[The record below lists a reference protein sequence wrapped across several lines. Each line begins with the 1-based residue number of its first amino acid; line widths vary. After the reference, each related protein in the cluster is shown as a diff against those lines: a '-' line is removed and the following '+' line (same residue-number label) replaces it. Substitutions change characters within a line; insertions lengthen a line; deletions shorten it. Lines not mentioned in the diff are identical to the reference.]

1 MNIPRDFFY
10 GLCEDEIYPSLTVSR
25 GGGPREAL
33 EAAARL
39 LLKAKTPVILAGG
52 GVSKGNALEEVMA
65 LAEYLTA
72 PVANTYLHNDTFP
85 GDHPLAVGPI
95 GYCGSK
101 AAMRTLAKA
110 DVVLA
115 LGTRLGPFGTLPQYG
130 LDYWPERAKL
140 IQVDMDAR
148 VLGLSRRVDV
158 ASPAEVKAFAR
169 EMILLLKTRK
179 PENRGRSKTAA
190 GAGKGEAGLGRGIKE
205 GIFLQLQADAPPEI
219 SLGIGPGHPGGFH
232 RHHGHRQ

>member
-1 MNIPRDFFY
+1 
-10 GLCEDEIYPSLTVSR
+10 
-25 GGGPREAL
+25 
-33 EAAARL
+33 
-39 LLKAKTPVILAGG
+39 
-52 GVSKGNALEEVMA
+52 MA

-72 PVANTYLHNDTFP
+72 PVANTYLHNDSFP

-130 LDYWPERAKL
+130 LDYWPKQAKL
-140 IQVDMDAR
+140 IQVDVNAR

-158 ASPAEVKAFAR
+158 ASPAEVKEFAR
-169 EMILLLKTRK
+169 EMILLLKARK
-179 PENRGRSKTAA
+179 PEKKVDRKRVRELEKE
-190 GAGKGEAGLGRGIKE
+190 KAGLGRGIKE
-205 GIFLQLQADAPPEI
+205 EIFLHLPADAPPEI
-219 SLGIGPGHPGGFH
+219 SMGVGPGHPGGFH